1 MAAEETRIATLRA
14 MVAEDDT
21 NELAIFSLGQALF
34 EAGDFAAAE
43 RSFARAAAL
52 QDDLMMAW
60 LRRAECLVRLKR
72 PGEARPCAERGLRL
86 AVEQKHDGPRA
97 DAGELLDEIDELL
110 DEESAG
116 A

>member
-1 MAAEETRIATLRA
+1 MAVDDDRISTLRA

-21 NELAIFSLGQALF
+21 NELAVFSLGQALF

-43 RSFARAAAL
+43 PWFARAAHL

-60 LRRAECLVRLKR
+60 LRRAECLVRLGR
-72 PGEARPCAERGLRL
+72 ADEARPCAERGLHL
-86 AVEQKHDGPRA
+86 AVAQKHDGPLA
-97 DAGELLDEIDELL
+97 DAEELLEEIED
-110 DEESAG
+110 AG